1 MKFAIEALLADKPLA
16 IASSTDRSDELRKVK
31 YFLTATCLSASHLL
45 SFWLGKLASCCYFGG
60 LAASY
65 PDSLLFRGICRKLS
79 KGERLFGLPF
89 VKPALEWL
97 NLNSRSS
104 FFSFV
109 LMRPAKESDSLE
121 GKSATT
127 SGNIFF
133 GMVNYWTC
141 ADR

>member
-16 IASSTDRSDELRKVK
+16 IASSTDRSDELRK
-31 YFLTATCLSASHLL
+31 LSASHLL